1 MVNYWWI
8 NQTYYYNKDHKN
20 DNVSAA
26 VETWLGGEVPTHKR
40 ATEMK
45 AGDIILCYRRQLSA
59 LVSVGRVLNDPYKKE
74 WDVWDK
80 TIGDEGCAHKVKV
93 EYQDLNPHVPLNK
106 FAAALLRHRITGYPI
121 NKNCDVQE
129 GYIHRFNQ
137 RGLAAIIASQ
147 KETIWPQWPG
157 VPIPQKR
164 Y

>member
-1 MVNYWWI
+1 
-8 NQTYYYNKDHKN
+8 
-20 DNVSAA
+20 
-26 VETWLGGEVPTHKR
+26 VETWEGGEVPTHKR
-40 ATEMK
+40 ATEIGE
-45 AGDIILCYRRQLSA
+45 GDIILCYRRQLSA
-59 LVSVGRVLNDPYKKE
+59 LVSVGRVLSDPYKKE

-93 EYQDLNPHVPLNK
+93 EYHDLNPHVPLSK

-137 RGLAAIIASQ
+137 RGLTAIIASQ
-147 KETIWPQWPG
+147 KETMWPQWPG
-157 VPIPQKR
+157 VLVPKKR